1 MLQNLH
7 VKNLA
12 LIDESEV
19 DFAGGLN
26 ILSGETGAG
35 KSIIIGSINLALGG
49 KVQKEMLRDPE
60 KPALVEL
67 IFSVTEKQKQVLKQ
81 LDVETEDDEVIL
93 SRRITGGRGVSKV
106 NGESVPASKVKEIAS
121 VLIDIHGQHEHQ
133 SLLSKKKHLE
143 ILDSYAK
150 EEIEQPKKELA
161 EAYKDYKK
169 LVSELNDADVD
180 EEERLREVSFL
191 EYEVG
196 EIEEAGLT
204 VGEDEELETQ
214 YKRFINGKKIV
225 EALNQAYQYTG
236 GMDQASELTGR
247 ALRELSGVSVYD
259 EKIAKIVHRA
269 GLPLIVDEAHGA
281 HFRYSE
287 IFPQSALELGAD
299 VVIQSVHKTLPSLTQ
314 TAVLHMK
321 CNGPDG
327 SAYMDMEAV
336 ERYLHIVQ
344 SSSPSYVL
352 MASIEN
358 GIFQME
364 QLRRKDGMRKF
375 ADSLLEMRESLSAMK
390 NLRLV
395 GRELKGRYGIFDLD
409 PSKVVISTRYASFDG
424 EGLSELLRKQYH
436 LEMEMCG
443 ADYVTAITAVGD
455 SKAGLERLRA
465 ALLAIDKEGF
475 PSGKMELQGREGAGS
490 DCVYAI
496 EAKTR
501 CSIREAIDGKT
512 ARIPL
517 RESAGKISGE
527 FVYIYPPGIP
537 LIAPGE
543 CITEQLLEVILDY
556 IRKGLPVQGLS
567 DQTLETILV
576 SEQAI

>member
-1 MLQNLH
+1 MKKEELLIERLKKYRRLDMYPFHMPGHKRAEGIKLSFPDPFSVDITEIDGFDNLH
-7 VKNLA
+7 HPEGILK
-12 LIDESEV
+12 ESMKWASSLYGSDHTWYLVNGSTCGLLSAISAAVPHRGKILVSRNCHKAVYHGIYLNHLEAV
-19 DFAGGLN
+19 YVYPQSVPGLGIQGG
-26 ILSGETGAG
+26 IL
-35 KSIIIGSINLALGG
+35 
-49 KVQKEMLRDPE
+49 PE
-60 KPALVEL
+60 
-67 IFSVTEKQKQVLKQ
+67 
-81 LDVETEDDEVIL
+81 DVENALKKDPDIQAVL
-93 SRRITGGRGVSKV
+93 MVSPTYDGIV
-106 NGESVPASKVKEIAS
+106 SDVKAIA
-121 VLIDIHGQHEHQ
+121 E
-133 SLLSKKKHLE
+133 
-143 ILDSYAK
+143 
-150 EEIEQPKKELA
+150 
-161 EAYKDYKK
+161 
-169 LVSELNDADVD
+169 
-180 EEERLREVSFL
+180 
-191 EYEVG
+191 
-196 EIEEAGLT
+196 
-204 VGEDEELETQ
+204 
-214 YKRFINGKKIV
+214 
-225 EALNQAYQYTG
+225 
-236 GMDQASELTGR
+236 
-247 ALRELSGVSVYD
+247 
-259 EKIAKIVHRA
+259 IVHKA

-281 HFRYSE
+281 HFAYGDA
-287 IFPQSALELGAD
+287 FPKSALELGAD
-299 VVIQSVHKTLPSLTQ
+299 AVIQSVHKTLPSLTQ
-314 TAVLHMK
+314 TALLHVK
-321 CNGPDG
+321 NNRPDG
-327 SAYMDMEAV
+327 GCYLDVKKV
-336 ERYLHIVQ
+336 ERYLQIYQ

-358 GIFQME
+358 SIFLMDQY
-364 QLRRKDGMRKF
+364 RKEGKVAEFEAALLKIRKK
-375 ADSLLEMRESLSAMK
+375 LGKMK
-390 NLRLV
+390 PLRLV
-395 GRELKGRYGIFDLD
+395 ERDLRGTAGIFDVD
-409 PSKVVISTRYASFDG
+409 ISKIVVSVRGSGLTG
-424 EGLSELLRKQYH
+424 EMLFQILREKYH

>member
-1 MLQNLH
+1 MREEDLLINRLKHYGKTGIYPFHMPGHKRLKWGEEADGRAFYQGMEFPNPFEVDITEIDGFDNLH
-7 VKNLA
+7 HPEGILKESMEWAAGLYGADRTRYLVNGSTSGLLA
-12 LIDESEV
+12 AVCGCVHWGERILIGRNCHKAVYNGIYLHHLQVSYVYPQSTKEWGIQ
-19 DFAGGLN
+19 GG
-26 ILSGETGAG
+26 IL
-35 KSIIIGSINLALGG
+35 
-49 KVQKEMLRDPE
+49 PE
-60 KPALVEL
+60 
-67 IFSVTEKQKQVLKQ
+67 
-81 LDVETEDDEVIL
+81 DVEKSL
-93 SRRITGGRGVSKV
+93 
-106 NGESVPASKVKEIAS
+106 KEQPDIRA
-121 VLIDIHGQHEHQ
+121 VLI
-133 SLLSKKKHLE
+133 
-143 ILDSYAK
+143 
-150 EEIEQPKKELA
+150 
-161 EAYKDYKK
+161 
-169 LVSELNDADVD
+169 VSPTYDGI
-180 EEERLREVSFL
+180 VSD
-191 EYEVG
+191 VG
-196 EIEEAGLT
+196 E
-204 VGEDEELETQ
+204 
-214 YKRFINGKKIV
+214 
-225 EALNQAYQYTG
+225 
-236 GMDQASELTGR
+236 
-247 ALRELSGVSVYD
+247 
-259 EKIAKIVHRA
+259 IAKIVHRA

-364 QLRRKDGMRKF
+364 QLRRKDSMRKF

>member
-1 MLQNLH
+1 MREEDLLINRLKHYGKIGIYPFHMPGHKRLKWGEEADGRAFYQGMEFPNPFEVDITEIDGFDNLH
-7 VKNLA
+7 HPEGILK
-12 LIDESEV
+12 ESMEWA
-19 DFAGGLN
+19 AGLY
-26 ILSGETGAG
+26 GADRTRY
-35 KSIIIGSINLALGG
+35 L
-49 KVQKEMLRDPE
+49 
-60 KPALVEL
+60 
-67 IFSVTEKQKQVLKQ
+67 
-81 LDVETEDDEVIL
+81 
-93 SRRITGGRGVSKV
+93 V
-106 NGESVPASKVKEIAS
+106 NGSTSGLLAAVCGCVHWGERILIGRNCHKAVYNGIYLHHLQVSYVYPQSTKEWGIQGGILPENVEKSLKEQPDIRA
-121 VLIDIHGQHEHQ
+121 VLI
-133 SLLSKKKHLE
+133 
-143 ILDSYAK
+143 
-150 EEIEQPKKELA
+150 
-161 EAYKDYKK
+161 
-169 LVSELNDADVD
+169 VSPTYDGI
-180 EEERLREVSFL
+180 VSD
-191 EYEVG
+191 VG
-196 EIEEAGLT
+196 E
-204 VGEDEELETQ
+204 
-214 YKRFINGKKIV
+214 
-225 EALNQAYQYTG
+225 
-236 GMDQASELTGR
+236 
-247 ALRELSGVSVYD
+247 
-259 EKIAKIVHRA
+259 IAKIVHRA